1 MKTMKTLAQP
11 ALLRMRK
18 IFNYTA
24 GCKVF
29 VSRRTHRLRVRMTRD
44 LSRAKRRWAL

>member
-1 MKTMKTLAQP
+1 MKAVAHWA
-11 ALLRMRK
+11 ALRK

-29 VSRRTHRLRVRMTRD
+29 FSRRAHILRIRVPRD
-44 LSRAKRRWAL
+44 LQRAKRRWSL

>member
-11 ALLRMRK
+11 ALLRK

-29 VSRRTHRLRVRMTRD
+29 ASRRTHILRIRVPRD
-44 LSRAKRRWAL
+44 PSRAKRRWAL

>member
-1 MKTMKTLAQP
+1 MKTLAQP

-29 VSRRTHRLRVRMTRD
+29 ASRRTHILRIRVPRD
-44 LSRAKRRWAL
+44 PSRAKRRWAL

>member
-1 MKTMKTLAQP
+1 MKTLAQP

-29 VSRRTHRLRVRMTRD
+29 SSRRRLYVRMPRD